1 MSVAKREFPPNYGN
15 DWDELWSD
23 KDFAVGDP
31 VEFGHNGYVPEYG
44 IISFLSGNTMS
55 VCTGCGTGTNEL
67 PHRDINV
74 VVSNV
79 VPVRKLEDHE
89 YSKLD
94 AQLRKGCKT
103 QVETSEVEAS
113 EEGEEHVSHT
123 LRKRIGILDYT
134 PEGKTY

>member
-1 MSVAKREFPPNYGN
+1 MKREFPPNYGN
-15 DWDELWSD
+15 DYEMQWKEG
-23 KDFAVGDP
+23 DFHVGDA
-31 VEFGHNGYVPEYG
+31 VACGFENIDYG
-44 IISFLSGNTMS
+44 IISFASGDYLS
-55 VCTGCGTGTNEL
+55 VCTACGTGTDEL

-74 VVSNV
+74 VISNV
-79 VPVRKLEDHE
+79 VPIRKLEEHE

-94 AQLRKGCKT
+94 AQLRKGCQTKT
-103 QVETSEVEAS
+103 ETSSTEAS